1 MFPMT
6 ITVHTAAQL
15 NAVLHAMQ
23 PDLDAGDFKDPIV
36 DKAYVEVA
44 QRVADAKPAPAPAT
58 GKPATTADTARTAA
72 EAKAD
77 APAPKVESSG
87 QPSPVA
93 TYDDV
98 KRAILELSKKKG
110 RDAAV
115 KVLSEFGVASGP
127 ELQKTP
133 EKFGA
138 FVESAKVA
146 LEA

>member
-1 MFPMT
+1 MSLEAAIQENTAVMRELIARLTNSPT
-6 ITVHTAAQL
+6 TAAAPQVA
-15 NAVLHAMQ
+15 N
-23 PDLDAGDFKDPIV
+23 DP
-36 DKAYVEVA
+36 
-44 QRVADAKPAPAPAT
+44 KPQA
-58 GKPATTADTARTAA
+58 ATTADTARTAA

-77 APAPKVESSG
+77 APASKVESSG
-87 QPSPVA
+87 QHSPVV